1 MTNNKQLT
9 NENVLAGTIGALLF
23 SLAGGIVWFLLY
35 QVGFMAGISGLVG
48 VICGIKGYSVFA
60 KKESLK
66 GVIIGIVSAVLIMI
80 LAWYLCLS
88 LDVYRAYQEWYAA
101 GEVDFTL
108 TYFESVQVGY
118 MFLSDSSILLP
129 YLKDLLIGLALCA
142 AGAYRFV
149 IDAVRRVKQ
158 EQQPEPAAYTAPEQP
173 APEAVAAPEE
183 PTEPA
188 AEPAPEE

>member
-1 MTNNKQLT
+1 MLT
-9 NENVLAGTIGALLF
+9 LVKLTEQNYPLLVDM
-23 SLAGGIVWFLLY
+23 L
-35 QVGFMAGISGLVG
+35 
-48 VICGIKGYSVFA
+48 
-60 KKESLK
+60 E
-66 GVIIGIVSAVLIMI
+66 
-80 LAWYLCLS
+80 
-88 LDVYRAYQEWYAA
+88 EWYAA